1 MNHEIYFL
9 AAVNSAQLMDPTGT
23 VYIDPTTYAALL
35 QQVKICQNCTKKILR
50 NFRETCFRT
59 LF

>member
-1 MNHEIYFL
+1 MSHENNCL

-35 QQVKICQNCTKKILR
+35 QQVKICQDCT
-50 NFRETCFRT
+50 
-59 LF
+59 